1 MMPREILDIILWF
14 FLLRSSPKTL
24 AHHSCL
30 KKKWGWRAEKLL
42 YFVVDLVSMDQ
53 VVQFLTTLTTIR
65 AGSAFEIPEA
75 DVKLFLLTHH
85 LRLLFK
91 IIPSESAQL
100 MKAHWWNIYP
110 EMLFLQTFT
119 FLFSECDS
127 YAFEILTDGLRLLP
141 ALLIRMISTECDMS
155 MVR

>member
-1 MMPREILDIILWF
+1 
-14 FLLRSSPKTL
+14 
-24 AHHSCL
+24 
-30 KKKWGWRAEKLL
+30 
-42 YFVVDLVSMDQ
+42 MDQ
-53 VVQFLTTLTTIR
+53 AVHFLTTLTTIG

-110 EMLFLQTFT
+110 EMLFLYTFT

-127 YAFEILTDGLRLLP
+127 YAFVILTDGLRLLP
-141 ALLIRMISTECDMS
+141 NEHNGEYCVVCANGNHNHLTKKDLGLWSLLL
-155 MVR
+155 VRPNT